1 MTTEESLHRY
11 RDAELWPGE
20 EALAAMLENQFGAF
34 AAVREAIPAIA
45 AAVTQAAARLGDAGR
60 LIYAGAGASGRLAVQ
75 DGVELFPTFGWP
87 RERLCYLLAGGVHAL
102 TQSLEGAEDDWDAGL
117 ADATACGPGPQD
129 VAITVA
135 ASGTTRYTRAVQ
147 SHVRAAGGLTIALAN
162 TPDSALLLEAEHPIA
177 LATGAEFLAGST
189 RMTAG
194 TAQKIALN
202 LFSTRLMTELGRVYS
217 GRMVRVV
224 PSNAKLVER
233 SKRIIAELTGASADR
248 AASVWAE
255 TGDIRLAVLM
265 LDGHDRVV
273 AEARLAAAAGNLRHA
288 RGG

>member
-34 AAVREAIPAIA
+34 AAVRQAIPDIA
-45 AAVTQAAARLGDAGR
+45 AAVTQAAARLGNTGR

-102 TQSLEGAEDDWDAGL
+102 TQSMEGAEDDWDAGL
-117 ADATACGPGPQD
+117 AAAAACSPGPQD

-135 ASGTTRYTRAVQ
+135 ASGTTRFTRAVQ

-162 TPDSALLLEAEHPIA
+162 NPASALLLEAEHPIA

-224 PSNAKLVER
+224 PSNAKLMER

-248 AASVWAE
+248 VASAWAE

-265 LDGHDRVV
+265 LDGHDRVA
-273 AEARLAAAAGNLRHA
+273 AEFRLAAAAGNLRHA